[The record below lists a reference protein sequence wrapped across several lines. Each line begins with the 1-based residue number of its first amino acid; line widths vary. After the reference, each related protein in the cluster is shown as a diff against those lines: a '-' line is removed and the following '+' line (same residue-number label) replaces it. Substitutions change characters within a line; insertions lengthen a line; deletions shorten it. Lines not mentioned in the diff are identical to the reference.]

1 MKLPQKLALSNIR
14 RTPFAQIAKALGNYP
29 SHHLGLAVARDI
41 IAGSGIQKTDMD
53 GVFVG
58 EGFPFAPNAAR
69 VISSLLE
76 LPVEQPALTLSNN
89 CVSSFEAVGE
99 AARRIL
105 LGEGKMYLALG
116 EESQT
121 SIPFVLKGARMNK
134 KAGSV
139 DKMLKALPTGL
150 PEGVELIDSLDEGL
164 GDGETSYGMPVTA
177 EIVAQNLGISRELSD
192 KFAYQSYKRAFEA
205 TQAGKYDKYLVPM
218 TDDEGGTL
226 KHDEAVLLREG
237 IVKNPSRL
245 EKALLLFE
253 NPQFKF
259 EQFKEKYGKFIK
271 KSHGPTVTIFNA
283 CARSDGASGVLV
295 SSQERAKE
303 LGLKPQIYMSG
314 FCMRGVHPNNMGL
327 GQAEAS
333 LKLLEEMGLKP
344 SDIDQ
349 IEIHE
354 AFAATAVGALEEM
367 KNRAGLQWEP
377 MFEEGRI
384 NAFGGSIAI
393 GHPFGATG
401 IRLIAN
407 AAMAMEHNE
416 KVNRVLV
423 TACAHGGIAGAV
435 ILERA

>member
-1 MKLPQKLALSNIR
+1 MKLPQKLALSNVK

-29 SHHLGLAVARDI
+29 SHHLGLAVAKDI
-41 IAGSGIQKTDMD
+41 IQNSGVKKEEFD

-69 VISSLLE
+69 VIASLLE
-76 LPVEQPALTLSNN
+76 MPVEKPALTLSNN
-89 CVSSFEAVGE
+89 CVSSFEAVAE
-99 AARRIL
+99 ASRRIA
-105 LGEGKMYLALG
+105 LGEGNIFLALG

-121 SIPFVLKGARMNK
+121 NIPFVLKGARMNK

-139 DKMLKALPTGL
+139 DKLLKAMPTGL
-150 PEGVELIDSLDEGL
+150 PEGVQLMDSLDEGL

-177 EIVAQNLGISRELSD
+177 EIVAQNLGLSRELQD
-192 KFAYQSYKRAFEA
+192 KFAYESYKRAFEA
-205 TQAGKYDKYLVPM
+205 TQAGKYDKYLIPM
-218 TDDEGGTL
+218 QDDEGGTL

-237 IVKNPSRL
+237 IVKNPSRM
-245 EKALLLFE
+245 EKAMLLFE

-259 EQFKEKYGKFIK
+259 EQFKQNYGKFLK

-283 CARSDGASGVLV
+283 CARSDGAAGAIV
-295 SSQERAKE
+295 SSVDRAKE
-303 LGLKPQIYMSG
+303 LGLKPSVYLTG
-314 FCMRGVHPNNMGL
+314 FCMRGVHPNYMGL

-333 LKLLEEMGLKP
+333 LKLIEELGLKM

-367 KNRAGLQWEP
+367 KSRAGLQWEK
-377 MFEEGRI
+377 MFEEGRV
-384 NAFGGSIAI
+384 NMFGGSIAI

-401 IRLIAN
+401 IRLVAN
-407 AAMAMEHNE
+407 AAMALEHNP
-416 KVNRVLV
+416 KINRVLV
-423 TACAHGGIAGAV
+423 TACAHGGIAGAMM
-435 ILERA
+435 LERA